1 MIKNLKLLVLLR
13 WGAIVF
19 QVMALVGAIAFQLP
33 VQLHLFLFTI
43 GVQCVVNLVTFA
55 SLGKRHVYSEWHVFF
70 QLVFDVVSLN
80 FFMVASGG
88 LANPFSGFFLIQA
101 VLAAI
106 LLSHVRMWGI
116 IAATGVSYAVL
127 TLGFEPAHMHHG
139 PWMTFHMYGMVV
151 NHIFTTIVIGYFV
164 FKIVSN
170 LTAKEQQLSARQG
183 LIGAGATAA
192 QIAHKLGTPLN
203 VMALVAEGLSPGSLP
218 EDKRQLLAEIDRCK
232 AYLELFFKRLN
243 HLDSG
248 GEVRSLGEIL
258 QSFSLWIKR
267 YPGVRFTYELGHDP
281 MLNATVGELVGLLLE
296 ILAENAADAKAGVFQ
311 VKSAVAKGVL
321 RLDILN
327 DGPPFPDEIQA
338 LMALGYSRDK
348 GVHHTGIGLFLAK
361 LVMETLGAEAEIAS
375 KAEAHLTVLIPL
387 DNVL

>member
-19 QVMALVGAIAFQLP
+19 QVLALVGAIAFQLP
-33 VQLHLFLFTI
+33 VQLPLFVFTI

-55 SLGKRHVYSEWHVFF
+55 GIGKRQPYSEWHVFF

-80 FFMVASGG
+80 LFMVASGG

-101 VLAAI
+101 ILAAI
-106 LLSHVRMWGI
+106 LLSQVRMWVI
-116 IAATGVSYAVL
+116 IAATGLSYAVL

-151 NHIFTTIVIGYFV
+151 NHVFTTMVIGYFI

-170 LTAKEQQLSARQG
+170 LTTKEQQLSARQG
-183 LIGAGATAA
+183 LVGAGATAA
-192 QIAHKLGTPLN
+192 QIAHKLGTPLT
-203 VMALVAEGLSPGSLP
+203 VMALVAEGLSPASLP
-218 EDKRQLLAEIDRCK
+218 EDKQQLLTEIDRCK
-232 AYLELFFKRLN
+232 AYLDLFFKRLN

-248 GEVRSLGEIL
+248 GEVRSLEEIL
-258 QSFSLWIKR
+258 QSFSLWLKR
-267 YPGVRFTYELGHDP
+267 YPGLRFTYELGHDP

-311 VKSAVAKGVL
+311 VKSAVSKGVL
-321 RLDILN
+321 RLDIVN

-338 LMALGYSRDK
+338 LMSLGYSRDK

-361 LVMETLGAEAEIAS
+361 LVMETLGAEAQIAS
-375 KAEAHLTVLIPL
+375 KAEAHLTVSIPL
-387 DNVL
+387 DNGL